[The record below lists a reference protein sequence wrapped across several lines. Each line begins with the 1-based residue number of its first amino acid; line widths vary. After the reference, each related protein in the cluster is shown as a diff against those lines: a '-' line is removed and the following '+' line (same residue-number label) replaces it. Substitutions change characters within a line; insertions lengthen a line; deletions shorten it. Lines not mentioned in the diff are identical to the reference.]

1 MDRQSSNFQQPY
13 KNLSFDNDKE
23 YRVASLKG
31 LPWVFTNMLPYEI
44 EVYMYRPAKTELIGV
59 IQANGK
65 LSTKTTSSGL
75 DLKEGDAIHVLRRVN
90 GKKYE
95 ILRAVFLFDDSR
107 EVKLGDIVFI
117 DVLSTAGMIDIWHDI
132 IGIRVHNHISMPV
145 DVYYRNYKIG
155 SIAGDDGTGFMA
167 GSPNSVYLNN
177 DRFGFEIGDE
187 LSFVFSHDQK
197 PYAKVKIIDN
207 FTSDIVLGQ
216 ISQHFVPII
225 QDYYSYRV
233 DRPNITG
240 LRYYDQVTGYSSI
253 GNDNPKH
260 PAKPYSKVCAI
271 TQGVKL

>member
-1 MDRQSSNFQQPY
+1 MEGTSSNFQQPY

-44 EVYMYRPAKTELIGV
+44 EVYMYRPVKTELVGI
-59 IQANGK
+59 IRANGK
-65 LSTKTTSSGL
+65 LSTKTTSRGL
-75 DLKEGDAIHVLRRVN
+75 ELKEGDAIHVLRRAS

-95 ILRAVFLFDDSR
+95 ILRPVFLFDDSR

-117 DVLSTAGMIDIWHDI
+117 DVLSTAGAVDIWHDV

-145 DVYYRNYKIG
+145 DVYYKDYRIG
-155 SIAGDDGTGFMA
+155 SIAGDDGTSFMA

-187 LSFVFSHDQK
+187 LSFVFSHDRK

-216 ISQHFVPII
+216 ITQHFVAIN

-240 LRYYDQVTGYSSI
+240 LRYYDQVTGYTSV
-253 GNDNPKH
+253 GNDNPIQ
-260 PAKPYSKVCAI
+260 PVRPYSNVCAI